1 MNKKIIFVAA
11 FMMGLMLISCEHN
24 IVAPGSSGNSVSFR
38 FDETANHSEGKLLN
52 LDKTHLTVKPGVL
65 QKTSAYDEFK
75 IICLDMTK
83 FSVIDSFWNYW
94 YGTNQPQFFD
104 YTLWDSTKDDWDNV
118 NLLIKRYTGNAF
130 EYIGEYTFSISDS
143 VARGTVF
150 LNEGLNYFIYGLR
163 SGGITGYWSETY
175 AMISQDSSNTIH
187 LDYQNQPPRDPSSPY
202 PSDGATGVI
211 LDVQLTWQT
220 SDPENDPLTY
230 NVYFGPSGSTQ
241 LVASGLTVAEYDPG
255 QLQPNTLYAW
265 WVEALDSHG
274 NYSYGFTWYFTT
286 GQ

>member
-1 MNKKIIFVAA
+1 
-11 FMMGLMLISCEHN
+11 
-24 IVAPGSSGNSVSFR
+24 
-38 FDETANHSEGKLLN
+38 
-52 LDKTHLTVKPGVL
+52 
-65 QKTSAYDEFK
+65 
-75 IICLDMTK
+75 
-83 FSVIDSFWNYW
+83 
-94 YGTNQPQFFD
+94 
-104 YTLWDSTKDDWDNV
+104 
-118 NLLIKRYTGNAF
+118 
-130 EYIGEYTFSISDS
+130 
-143 VARGTVF
+143 
-150 LNEGLNYFIYGLR
+150 
-163 SGGITGYWSETY
+163 
-175 AMISQDSSNTIH
+175 MISQDSSNTIH

>member
-1 MNKKIIFVAA
+1 
-11 FMMGLMLISCEHN
+11 
-24 IVAPGSSGNSVSFR
+24 
-38 FDETANHSEGKLLN
+38 
-52 LDKTHLTVKPGVL
+52 
-65 QKTSAYDEFK
+65 
-75 IICLDMTK
+75 MTK